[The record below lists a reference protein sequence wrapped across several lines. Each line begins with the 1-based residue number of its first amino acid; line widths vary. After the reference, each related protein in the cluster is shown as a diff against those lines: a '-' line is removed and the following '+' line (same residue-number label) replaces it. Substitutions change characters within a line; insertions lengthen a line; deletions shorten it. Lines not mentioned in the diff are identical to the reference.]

1 MKKIFATTLMSLTLM
16 NVSFAGAGSMGH
28 GHDSQHWDAPFYVKY
43 WYNNPVSANMHSVD
57 QGEQIF
63 QKNCISC
70 HGKSARGDG
79 PLAKTLM
86 PKPTNLRMMSGM
98 HADGD
103 FAWKISNGRG
113 AMPAWKET
121 LKQEQIWH
129 VVNYIQSLAKRTKL
143 AKSESS
149 HAHDDQSHGH

>member
-1 MKKIFATTLMSLTLM
+1 MKKIFTTTLISLTLM
-16 NVSFAGAGSMGH
+16 NVSFAGAGSM

-43 WYNNPVSANMHSVD
+43 WYNNPVSANMHSVN

-79 PLAKTLM
+79 PLAKTLT

-113 AMPAWKET
+113 AMPAWKEM

-129 VVNYIQSLAKRTKL
+129 VVNYIQSLSKRMKMAKN
-143 AKSESS
+143 EPS
-149 HAHDDQSHGH
+149 HTHDDQSHGH

>member
-1 MKKIFATTLMSLTLM
+1 MKKIFTTTLISLTLM
-16 NVSFAGAGSMGH
+16 NVSFAGA

-43 WYNNPVSANMHSVD
+43 WYNNPVSANMHSVN

-129 VVNYIQSLAKRTKL
+129 VVNYIQSLSKRMKMAKN
-143 AKSESS
+143 EPS
-149 HAHDDQSHGH
+149 HTHNDQSHGH

>member
-1 MKKIFATTLMSLTLM
+1 MS
-16 NVSFAGAGSMGH
+16 VSFAGAGSMGH
-28 GHDSQHWDAPFYVKY
+28 DPQHWDAPFYVKY
-43 WYNNPVSANMHSVD
+43 WYNNPISANMHSVK

-79 PLAKTLM
+79 PLAKTLT
-86 PKPTNLRMMSGM
+86 PKPSNLRMMSGM

-113 AMPAWKET
+113 AMPAWKEM

-129 VVNYIQSLAKRTKL
+129 VVNYIQSLSKRMKMAKN
-143 AKSESS
+143 EPS
-149 HAHDDQSHGH
+149 HTHDDQSHGH